1 MRKQKL
7 QEAYEPERCECCG
20 QTTTYILQ
28 VTLGVV
34 QVIRAISSAIHRK
47 GINHI
52 HPRKEMETS
61 EKMPGD
67 VRMAEGK
74 LTSNEVGNLSKA
86 RFHGLIARVKDNPGN
101 YCLTDKGVDFLNGED
116 VPKFAIIS
124 KEHKRQ
130 VGYYKEE
137 EFTCNIKELI
147 GTDYW
152 VGIGFEIREGK
163 VVENEDKQGALI

>member
-1 MRKQKL
+1 MRTPKL
-7 QEAYEPERCECCG
+7 KEAYTPERCECCG
-20 QTTTYILQ
+20 QTTTYILP

-34 QVIRAISSAIHRK
+34 QIIRAIATAIHKK
-47 GINHI
+47 GTNYI
-52 HPRKEMETS
+52 HPRKEMEVNA
-61 EKMPGD
+61 EWPGD
-67 VRMAEGK
+67 QRIAEGK

-86 RFHGLIARVKDNPGN
+86 RFHGLIAREKDNPGN
-101 YCLTDKGVDFLNGED
+101 YCLTDKGIDFLNGED

-124 KEHKRQ
+124 KEYRRQ
-130 VGYYKEE
+130 IGYYKEE

-163 VVENEDKQGALI
+163 VVEVEDKQGALI